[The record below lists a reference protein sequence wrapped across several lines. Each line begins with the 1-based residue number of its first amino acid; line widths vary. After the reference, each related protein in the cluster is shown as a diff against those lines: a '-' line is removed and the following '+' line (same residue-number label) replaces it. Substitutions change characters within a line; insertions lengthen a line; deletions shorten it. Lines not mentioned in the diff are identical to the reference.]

1 MLLDFESAQMALSNY
16 FIREIMN
23 FKSVEEITSFLTPYA
38 DSLGI
43 EIVEV
48 ETKIKPPSLTVYAE
62 TESGIDLDTLEKF
75 HNLINLPL
83 DEFDV
88 YAGNY
93 TLNVSSPGLDRAFKT
108 KRDYERNL
116 SKEVEIKFYAPLK
129 KGIKVI
135 EGVLLGYDGTCVTVL
150 YNGKEEVFPLSKIAK
165 INKAIKFD

>member
-1 MLLDFESAQMALSNY
+1 
-16 FIREIMN
+16 MN
-23 FKSVEEITSFLTPYA
+23 FKPIEEITEFLKPFA
-38 DSLGI
+38 DSLSI

-62 TESGIDLDTLEKF
+62 TENGIDLNTLEKF

-83 DEFDV
+83 DEFEPFADK
-88 YAGNY
+88 Y

-108 KRDYERNL
+108 DRDYERNL
-116 SKEVEIKFYAPLK
+116 NKEIEIKFYAPLK

-135 EGVLLGYDGTCVTVL
+135 EGTLLKYNGTEVTVL

>member
-1 MLLDFESAQMALSNY
+1 
-16 FIREIMN
+16 MN
-23 FKSVEEITSFLTPYA
+23 FKSIEEITSFLTPYA

-48 ETKIKPPSLTVYAE
+48 ETKIKPPSLTIYAD
-62 TESGIDLDTLEKF
+62 TELGIDLDTLEKF

-88 YAGNY
+88 YGGNY

-108 KRDYERNL
+108 PRDFERNIG
-116 SKEVEIKFYAPLK
+116 KDVEIKFYAPLK

-135 EGVLLGYDGTCVTVL
+135 DATLLGYDGNTVTVL
-150 YNGKEEVFPLSKIAK
+150 YNGKEEVFELSKIAK
-165 INKAIKFD
+165 INKAIRFDA

>member
-1 MLLDFESAQMALSNY
+1 
-16 FIREIMN
+16 MN

-43 EIVEV
+43 EIVEI
-48 ETKIKPPSLTVYAE
+48 ETKINPPTLTIYGD

-83 DEFDV
+83 DDFDV
-88 YAGNY
+88 YGGNY

-108 KRDYERNL
+108 ARDYERNIG
-116 SKEVEIKFYAPLK
+116 KDIEIKFYAPLK
-129 KGIKVI
+129 KGVKII
-135 EGVLLGYDGTCVTVL
+135 EATLLGYNGEEVTVL
-150 YNGKEEVFPLSKIAK
+150 YNEKEEIFALSKIAK

>member
-1 MLLDFESAQMALSNY
+1 
-16 FIREIMN
+16 MN
-23 FKSVEEITSFLTPYA
+23 FKSTQEITSFLTPYA

-48 ETKIKPPSLTVYAE
+48 ETKIKPPSLTIYAD
-62 TESGIDLDTLEKF
+62 TELGIDLDTLEKF

-88 YAGNY
+88 YGGNY

-108 KRDYERNL
+108 PRDFERNIG
-116 SKEVEIKFYAPLK
+116 KDVEIKFYAPLK

-135 EGVLLGYDGTCVTVL
+135 DATLLGYDGNLVTVL
-150 YNGKEEVFPLSKIAK
+150 YNGKQEIFELSKIAK
-165 INKAIKFD
+165 INKAIRFDV